1 MDKRRIYELCEE
13 AAGEGC
19 VLLENKNE
27 TLPLAKGEK
36 VSVFGRIQMD
46 YYKSGTGSGGLVN
59 TEFVIGIMDALTECG
74 DIEINMDLYRTYEGW
89 ISRNPFNMGE
99 GWAAEPWCQE
109 EMELT
114 DEVVEKAAS
123 KSRTALVVIGR
134 TAGEDHDNSAAEGSY
149 LLTKKEEDMIAKVR
163 KGFDRMAV
171 ILNVGNILD
180 MKWVDKYE
188 IPAVLYVWQ
197 GGMLGGRAVC
207 DILTGKVNPSGK
219 LSDTI
224 ACDISDYPSYTDF
237 GDDKRNYY
245 REDIY
250 VGYRYFETFCK
261 EKARYPFGY
270 GLSYTRFLTAVR
282 SAQKDGGNI
291 RLEIEVTNNGK
302 REGKEVVQIY
312 YSAPQGL
319 LGKPARQLAA
329 FRKTRLLKPEE
340 TEILE
345 ITFPIGRMASYD
357 DSGVTGYRYS
367 YVLEKGEYV
376 LYTGNSVSNCTEA
389 LRFMLESNECAEAL
403 SQALAPV
410 REFQRIKPAE
420 DTSGSFVVE
429 YEEVPLRTY
438 DLKERIEQEKPADL
452 FSVEEENHSLRS
464 VAEGAVG
471 LEAFIA
477 GLSDE
482 ELCCIVRGEGMC
494 SPKAT
499 PGTASA
505 FGGLT
510 PSLKDKG
517 VPIGCCADGPS
528 GIRMDCGT
536 LATSLPS
543 GTCIACS
550 WNTELAES
558 LFEETGHEL
567 VENRIDILLG
577 PGINIHRFPL
587 NGRNFE
593 YFSEDPVL
601 TGKMAA
607 AELKG
612 MHKAGVTGAIKHFAA
627 NNQEYKRTEI
637 DAVISERALREI
649 YLKGFEIAVQ
659 EGAAKA
665 VMTMYGGING
675 IWAAGNYDLNTRI
688 LREEWGF
695 KGIVMTDWW
704 AKMNDENEIPD
715 AKNTKA
721 MVIAQND
728 LYMVVEDALTNSAG
742 DNLKAALE
750 SGNLSRG
757 QLQRCAK
764 NICEFLLDSHA
775 MERMLRPDDE
785 GIKDGED
792 EDGLTENIEFEIK
805 DHTEIPLIDIA
816 AKKGLQL
823 TKTVRVEKEGK
834 YSITIRYKSSSPKV
848 AQIPVSVSIKD
859 NTAMFIMNGTDN
871 QWMEMKKEMTLLR
884 GKQYLKIFF
893 GQQGAELF
901 GITLDYIV

>member
-74 DIEINMDLYRTYEGW
+74 DIEINMDLYRTYEEW

-99 GWAAEPWCQE
+99 GWAEEPWCQE

-114 DEVVEKAAS
+114 DEMVEKAAS

-197 GGMLGGRAVC
+197 GGMLGGKAVC
-207 DILTGKVNPSGK
+207 DVLTGKVNPSGK

-270 GLSYTRFLTAVR
+270 GLSYTRFSTAVR

-376 LYTGNSVSNCTEA
+376 LYAGNSVRNCTEA
-389 LRFMLESNECAEAL
+389 LRFMLESNECVEAL

-420 DTSGSFVVE
+420 DTSGGFVVE

-452 FSVEEENHSLRS
+452 FRVGEENHSLKA
-464 VAEGAVG
+464 VAEGTVG

-742 DNLKAALE
+742 DNLKATLE
-750 SGNLSRG
+750 SGSLSRG

-792 EDGLTENIEFEIK
+792 EDSLTESIEFEIK

-823 TKTVRVEKEGK
+823 TKTVWVEKEGK

>member
-1 MDKRRIYELCEE
+1 MDKRRIYGLCEE

-74 DIEINMDLYRTYEGW
+74 DIEINMDLYRTYEEW

-114 DEVVEKAAS
+114 DEVVEEAAS
-123 KSRTALVVIGR
+123 KSSTALVVIGR

-197 GGMLGGRAVC
+197 GGMLGGKAVC

-224 ACDISDYPSYTDF
+224 AYDISDYPSYTDF

-270 GLSYTRFLTAVR
+270 GLSYTRFSTAVR
-282 SAQKDGGNI
+282 SAKKDGGNI

-319 LGKPARQLAA
+319 LGKPARQLAT

-340 TEILE
+340 TEVLE
-345 ITFPIGRMASYD
+345 ITFPIERMASYD

-376 LYTGNSVSNCTEA
+376 LYAGNSVRNCTEA
-389 LRFMLESNECAEAL
+389 LRFMLESNECVEVL

-420 DTSGSFVVE
+420 DASGSLVVE

-438 DLKERIEQEKPADL
+438 DLKERIEREKPADL
-452 FSVEEENHSLRS
+452 FRVGEENHSLKA
-464 VAEGAVG
+464 VAEGAAG

-550 WNTELAES
+550 WNTELTES

-577 PGINIHRFPL
+577 PGMNIHRFPL

-675 IWAAGNYDLNTRI
+675 IWTAGNYDLNTRI

-750 SGNLSRG
+750 SGSLSRG

-785 GIKDGED
+785 GFKDGED
-792 EDGLTENIEFEIK
+792 EDSLTESIEFEIK

-823 TKTVRVEKEGK
+823 TKTVWVEKGGK

>member
-389 LRFMLESNECAEAL
+389 LRFMLESNECAETL